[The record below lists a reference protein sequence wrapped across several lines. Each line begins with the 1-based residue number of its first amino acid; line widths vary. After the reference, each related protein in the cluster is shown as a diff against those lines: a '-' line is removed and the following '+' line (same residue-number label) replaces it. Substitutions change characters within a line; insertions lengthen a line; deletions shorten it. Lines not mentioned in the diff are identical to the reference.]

1 LNQAL
6 ETQPA
11 NYVLVVKKDCPTC
24 TLIEPVIQA
33 LAGNSALSLK
43 VYVQDDPSFPAN
55 LDGVIDDSSLEYSY
69 QAEIEVVPTLIRLTD
84 GNGAQSEDSR
94 IYGWDKEQWQSFT
107 RIEGLGAELVNFKP
121 GCGSK
126 TQDPGMSEV
135 LALRFGKQILQARSV
150 ELAEAEDIMEAC
162 YDRGWSDGLP
172 VVPPIP
178 LRVMRM
184 LNGSARDAAEIVGKV
199 PPDNVPCT
207 IEKIAINAVMAGCK
221 PEYFPVVIASVEAA
235 LQDRFCMHGL
245 LCTTYFS
252 SPVMVVNGPITKQI
266 GMNSGVNAL
275 GQGNRANA
283 TIGRALQL
291 IIRNVGGGVPG
302 GIDRANM
309 GNPGKYTYCFAEDES
324 DENWGSLSMDRG
336 FGRKDSVISLFA
348 GDGLQP
354 VLDQQSRTPHSL
366 AKSMAMSLRSVAHTK
381 LFGIADA
388 ILVVC
393 PEHRRVFRE
402 GGWSKEDLRKALH
415 EELVTPGAE
424 IIRGAN
430 DIAEGMPTN
439 FKDKVLNKFRDDG
452 LHIVT
457 TGGTAGMFSAI
468 IGGWVASGERGS
480 QLTSQ
485 KIYP

>member
-1 LNQAL
+1 MNQAL
-6 ETQPA
+6 EALPA

-24 TLIEPVIQA
+24 TLIEPVIRA
-33 LAGNSALSLK
+33 LAGNTALSLK

-69 QAEIEVVPTLIRLTD
+69 QREIEVVPTLIRLTD
-84 GNGAQSEDSR
+84 GNDAQSEESR
-94 IYGWDKEQWQSFT
+94 IYGWDKEQWQNFT
-107 RIEGLGAELVNFKP
+107 RIEDLGAELVNFKP

-172 VVPPIP
+172 VVPPTP

-184 LNGSARDAAEIVGKV
+184 LNGSERDAAEIVGKA

-221 PEYFPVVIASVEAA
+221 PEYLPVVIASVEAA

-252 SPVMVVNGPITKQI
+252 SPVMVVNGPITRQI
-266 GMNSGVNAL
+266 GMNSGINAL

-324 DENWGSLSMDRG
+324 DENWLSLSMDRG
-336 FGRKDSVISLFA
+336 FERKDSVISLFA

-354 VLDQQSRTPHSL
+354 ILDQQSRTPQSL
-366 AKSMAMSLRSVAHTK
+366 TKSMAMSLRSVAHTK

-402 GGWSKEDLRKALH
+402 SGWSKEDLRKALY
-415 EELVTPGAE
+415 EELMTPGAK

-430 DIAEGMPTN
+430 DIAEGMPAK
-439 FKDKVLNKFRDDG
+439 FKDKMLTKFRDDG

-485 KIYP
+485 KI